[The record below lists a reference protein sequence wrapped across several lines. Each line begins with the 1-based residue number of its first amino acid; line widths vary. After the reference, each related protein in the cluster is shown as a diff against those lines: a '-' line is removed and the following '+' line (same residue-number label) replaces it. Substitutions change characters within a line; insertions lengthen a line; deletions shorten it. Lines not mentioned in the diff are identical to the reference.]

1 MAVPSLDALIKAG
14 FDVVAVLTRPD
25 APVGRKRVLTPSP
38 VAARAM
44 ELGIE
49 VIRAAKVD
57 ADTTAG
63 IAEFAPDVAAIVA
76 YGGIVPKAALGV
88 PRHGWSICTS
98 PCFRH
103 GAVLPPVQRSIIA
116 GDDVTGGAVT
126 FQLEE
131 GLDTGPVFGTLTE
144 TVRPEDTAGD
154 LLERLSIS
162 GAVLLSQTLSAIDAG
177 QAAPQPQNG
186 GEISLAPKLTL
197 DDGRLD
203 WQQPALVLN
212 RRARGVTPEPG
223 AWTTLEGQRVK
234 LEPVALRPE
243 VKDLPPGSIRVEGK
257 SVLVGTGSHAVELGR
272 IQPAGKK
279 MMSSADWAAAW
290 QHPREWYSNERV
302 RPPRPP
308 QQQREPG
315 RQRGRETETRRATVE
330 PVGRASATP
339 RAASE
344 TGDRRGASPITLRRS
359 APAAQIQPDWWLLKC
374 SARLLPKMPTQILC
388 FRRASGNTA
397 STVGMPDLP
406 LN

>member
-1 MAVPSLDALIKAG
+1 MRVLFAGTPAVAVPSLDALVKAG
-14 FDVVAVLTRPD
+14 FQIVAVLTRPD

-57 ADTTAG
+57 AETTQK

-88 PRHGWSICTS
+88 PTHGWVNLHFSLL
-98 PCFRH
+98 PAWR
-103 GAVLPPVQRSIIA
+103 GAAPVQRSIIA
-116 GDDVTGGAVT
+116 GDDVTGAAT

-177 QAAPQPQNG
+177 QAAPQPQT

-203 WQQPALVLN
+203 WQQPALALN

-223 AWTTLEGQRVK
+223 AWTTLDGQRVK
-234 LEPVALRPE
+234 LEPVTLRPDI
-243 VKDLPPGSIRVEGK
+243 KDLPPGSIKVDGK

-279 MMSSADWAAAW
+279 MMSPADWARGLAT
-290 QHPREWYSNERV
+290 PERV
-302 RPPRPP
+302 VF
-308 QQQREPG
+308 E
-315 RQRGRETETRRATVE
+315 
-330 PVGRASATP
+330 
-339 RAASE
+339 
-344 TGDRRGASPITLRRS
+344 
-359 APAAQIQPDWWLLKC
+359 
-374 SARLLPKMPTQILC
+374 
-388 FRRASGNTA
+388 
-397 STVGMPDLP
+397 
-406 LN
+406 